1 MDTVT
6 HELAIHWPGGTAMTN
21 LTGAFRRSWAIAG
34 ASSSE
39 PAAIKGDAAPAP
51 AAVRAGRDRRNRAA
65 RGWAFGLLVA
75 LLVQFGLGMYVNLFA
90 DIPLHHPGHGANNFF
105 TGSYHSVAW
114 AETSPHAPLIL
125 AFHAGLGLVLVVGSL
140 WLAALAIRGRRA
152 GFVWA
157 AVLGALFIL
166 GAGFNGSSFLN
177 YNKDANSFVMAL
189 LFAAA
194 VLCYVVLLALPGRT
208 EQQAPAA

>member
-1 MDTVT
+1 MNTPAT
-6 HELAIHWPGGTAMTN
+6 SPGAAMTN
-21 LTGAFRRSWAIAG
+21 LTGAIWRRWAITE

-39 PAAIKGDAAPAP
+39 PAATGDDAAPVP
-51 AAVRAGRDRRNRAA
+51 RVVRARRDRRNRAA

-90 DIPLHHPGHGANNFF
+90 DIPLTHPGHGATNFF
-105 TGSYHSVAW
+105 AGSYHSVAW

-125 AFHAGLGLVLVVGSL
+125 AFHAGLGLLLVLGSL
-140 WLAALAIRGRRA
+140 WLAVLAIRGRRA

-166 GAGFNGSSFLN
+166 GAGFNGASFLN
-177 YNKDANSFVMAL
+177 YNEDANSYVMAL

-194 VLCYVVLLALPGRT
+194 VLCYIVLLALPST
-208 EQQAPAA
+208 ERQAPAA

>member
-1 MDTVT
+1 
-6 HELAIHWPGGTAMTN
+6 MTN
-21 LTGAFRRSWAIAG
+21 LTGAIWRRWAITE

-39 PAAIKGDAAPAP
+39 PAATEDNAAPVP
-51 AAVRAGRDRRNRAA
+51 RVVRARRDRRNRAA

-90 DIPLHHPGHGANNFF
+90 DIPLTHPGHGATNFF
-105 TGSYHSVAW
+105 AGSYHSVAW

-125 AFHAGLGLVLVVGSL
+125 AFHAGLGLLLVLGSL
-140 WLAALAIRGRRA
+140 WLAVLAIRGRRA

-166 GAGFNGSSFLN
+166 GAGFNGASFLN
-177 YNKDANSFVMAL
+177 YNEDANSYVMAL

-194 VLCYVVLLALPGRT
+194 VLCYITILTLPRST
-208 EQQAPAA
+208 ERQAPAA